1 MGVTIR
7 GTLEGT
13 QVTLVHGPSGAVTAT
28 TPPVDNGGDGSRFS
42 PTDLFAAS
50 FGACATTILGLYA
63 SRASIPVEGAD
74 FEVVKEMTA
83 DPPRRVARLTLTV
96 RVRTACTDE
105 EFRRLVAAAR
115 SCPVRLSLGDGVE
128 VVERYERYERD
139 ERPLR
144 T

>member
-7 GTLEGT
+7 GSLEGK
-13 QVTLVHGPSGAVTAT
+13 QVTLVHGPSGAVVVT

-63 SRASIPVEGAD
+63 SRAGIAVDGAD

-83 DPPRRVARLTLTV
+83 APPRRVARLTLTV
-96 RVRTACTDE
+96 RVRTSCSDAD
-105 EFRRLVAAAR
+105 FRKLVAAAR
-115 SCPVRLSLGDGVE
+115 TCPVRLSLAEGVE
-128 VVERYERYERD
+128 VVEIYERA
-139 ERPLR
+139 
-144 T
+144 